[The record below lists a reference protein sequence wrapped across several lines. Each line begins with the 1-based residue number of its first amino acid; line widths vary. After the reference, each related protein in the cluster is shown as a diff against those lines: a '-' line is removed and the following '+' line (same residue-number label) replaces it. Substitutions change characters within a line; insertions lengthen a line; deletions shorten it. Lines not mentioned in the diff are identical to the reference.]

1 MKTFLNRNNIHVYIF
16 LYITILLLN
25 IYTPFNGDDY
35 RYAFNYSNWNRIENL
50 FDVLESQITHY
61 LTINGRTIP
70 HTLEQIFA
78 GITGKWLFN
87 ISNTLFLIWLINLIT
102 NKLTKNPQSKN
113 SLTLITFIATLF
125 LFSYPG
131 QTMFWMA
138 GSLNYLWPATL
149 ALYLLNIFENRDKKY
164 NTIFVFLISLLSAW
178 FQEAISIPFLISL
191 IILTCINKSL
201 RIKRNFIIII
211 GYFIGTSLIVFSPG
225 TLARLSTNEI
235 VHSGGIT
242 FILASKLLNTLAA
255 FKNLYIFWISVILIL
270 VISFRTSKNLFYKK
284 NQTYIILWCIN
295 ICFFFL
301 LGFGEERVTF
311 FLSIISYI
319 LVIRIFIDKIKFRN
333 LSIIN
338 FIIIIMSIVSSI
350 YGVYTCNNYHKYIH
364 KLQTIITNSSE
375 EKVIIKYND
384 YKQHSRLIYPE
395 KISSNFNAV
404 TNKAIAM
411 YYEKDFIQALK
422 HNIHNLYNTNF
433 TKESQL
439 TDKKFITSE
448 NQIYPLYFHKKS
460 NMYFF
465 EIPEQIALQNIQI
478 ISYNKSNNTH
488 LSKRQIFIRKI
499 LKTLD
504 NKTVIDYYIF
514 YKNKKYYC
522 FIPVMNNSPI
532 STTIFLP
539 KKSTAG
545 HIIL

>member
-1 MKTFLNRNNIHVYIF
+1 MKRFAIRNNISIYIF
-16 LYITILLLN
+16 LFIIIFLLN

-35 RYAFNYSNWNRIENL
+35 RYAFNYSNWDRIENL

-70 HTLEQIFA
+70 HILEQIFA

-87 ISNTLFLIWLINLIT
+87 VCNTLFLIWLINLIT
-102 NKLTKNPQSKN
+102 NRLTKNPQNKN
-113 SLTLITFIATLF
+113 SLIFITFIATLF

-149 ALYLLNIFENRDKKY
+149 ALYLLNIFENRHKKY
-164 NTIFVFLISLLSAW
+164 NTLFVFLISLLSAW

-191 IILTCINKSL
+191 IILICINKSL

-235 VHSGGIT
+235 VHSGGII
-242 FILASKLLNTLAA
+242 FILASKLLNTLAS
-255 FKNLYIFWISVILIL
+255 FKNLYILWISIILIL
-270 VISFRTSKNLFYKK
+270 AVSFKTSKNLFYKK
-284 NQTYIILWCIN
+284 NQTYIILWCVN
-295 ICFFFL
+295 VCFFFL

-319 LVIRIFIDKIKFRN
+319 LVTRTFIDKIKLKYR
-333 LSIIN
+333 SAYD
-338 FIIIIMSIVSSI
+338 FIIIIITISSSI
-350 YGVYTCNNYHKYIH
+350 YGVYICNNYYKYIY
-364 KLQTIITNSSE
+364 KLQTFIMNSP
-375 EKVIIKYND
+375 EKKVVIKYDD
-384 YKQHSRLIYPE
+384 YKQHSRLVYTE
-395 KISSNFNAV
+395 KISSNFNSV

-411 YYEKDFIQALK
+411 YYEKDFIQVLK
-422 HNIHNLYNTNF
+422 HNIHNLYISNF

-439 TDKKFITSE
+439 THKKFITSKK
-448 NQIYPLYFHKKS
+448 QIYPLYFHEKS

-465 EIPEQIALQNIQI
+465 EIPEQIAQQNIQI
-478 ISYNKSNNTH
+478 ISYNKSNSTH

-514 YKNKKYYC
+514 YKNRKYFC
-522 FIPVMNNSPI
+522 FIPVMSNSLI

-539 KKSTAG
+539 KKNKAG
-545 HIIL
+545 YIIS

>member
-1 MKTFLNRNNIHVYIF
+1 MIKYLFKSYIYIYLF
-16 LYITILLLN
+16 ITILLLN
-25 IYTPFNGDDY
+25 IYTSFNGDDY
-35 RYAFNYSNWNRIENL
+35 RYAFNYANWNKIENL
-50 FDVLESQITHY
+50 FDVFESQAAHY
-61 LTINGRTIP
+61 LTVNGRVIP
-70 HTLEQIFA
+70 HILEQIFA

-87 ISNTLFLIWLINLIT
+87 IFNTLFLVWLINLIT
-102 NKLTKNPQSKN
+102 NRITRNPNDKN
-113 SLTLITFIATLF
+113 SLILITFIAALF

-149 ALYLLNIFENRDKKY
+149 SFYILNIFENRDKKY

-242 FILASKLLNTLAA
+242 YILASKLLNTLAA

-270 VISFRTSKNLFYKK
+270 IISFRTSKNLFYKK
-284 NQTYIILWCIN
+284 NQTYIMLWCVN

-301 LGFGEERVTF
+301 LGFGEERITF

-319 LVIRIFIDKIKFRN
+319 LIVRVFIDKIKFKN
-333 LSIIN
+333 LFIFN
-338 FIIIIMSIVSSI
+338 FIIIIIAVSSSI
-350 YGVYTCNNYHKYIH
+350 YGIYICRNYHKWIQ
-364 KLQTIITNSSE
+364 KLQTIIITSTE
-375 EKVIIKYND
+375 KKVIIEYDN
-384 YKQHSRLIYPE
+384 YKPRSRFIYPD
-395 KISSNFNAV
+395 KISSNFNS
-404 TNKAIAM
+404 TPNKAIAM
-411 YYEKDFIQALK
+411 YYEKDFIQVLK
-422 HNIHNLYNTNF
+422 HDIYNIYNTDF
-433 TKESQL
+433 IKESQF
-439 TDKKFITSE
+439 TDKKFITSK
-448 NQIYPLYFHKKS
+448 NQVYPLYFHKKS

-465 EIPEQIALQNIQI
+465 EIPDQIAQQNIQI
-478 ISYNKSNNTH
+478 ISNNKSDITH

-504 NKTVIDYYIF
+504 NRKVLDYYIF
-514 YKNKKYYC
+514 YKDNKYYC
-522 FIPVMNNSPI
+522 FIPFTNNSPTF
-532 STTIFLP
+532 SVIFLP
-539 KKSTAG
+539 KKNKAG
-545 HIIL
+545 YIIL